1 MKHRARFKKLQ
12 NQTRDALRK
21 AHWSH
26 VNGILQEG
34 LDKGD
39 NKSFWKYV
47 KAQKQDSQGVA
58 PLRQDGSLHSDAKS
72 KAKVLSDQFASVFTR
87 DTPETADIKLE
98 GPSYEPIP
106 DLTITVEGV
115 QKLLAGLNPSKA
127 SGPDEIPARI
137 LKMLHLELAPILTS
151 IFSQSISTGEIPED
165 WAAAWITPVFK
176 KGPRSDPAN
185 YRPVSLTCI
194 SCKLLEHILCTHI
207 RSHLDRHNI
216 LTPCN
221 HGFRSRHSCE
231 TQLLLTTHDIINRR
245 ETSKQV
251 DVAILDLSKAFDT
264 VPHKRLLNKLTLYG
278 INGNIHRWISSFLT
292 HRRQQVV
299 IDGAQSSE
307 EPVLSGVPQG
317 TVLGP
322 LLFLLHL
329 NDLPSVLDPGTV
341 CRLFAD
347 DCLLYR
353 NIRSI
358 ADQLQLQQDLLNLEK
373 WAANWGMKF
382 NAKKC

>member
-1 MKHRARFKKLQ
+1 M
-12 NQTRDALRK
+12 
-21 AHWSH
+21 
-26 VNGILQEG
+26 
-34 LDKGD
+34 
-39 NKSFWKYV
+39 
-47 KAQKQDSQGVA
+47 
-58 PLRQDGSLHSDAKS
+58 
-72 KAKVLSDQFASVFTR
+72 
-87 DTPETADIKLE
+87 
-98 GPSYEPIP
+98 
-106 DLTITVEGV
+106 
-115 QKLLAGLNPSKA
+115 
-127 SGPDEIPARI
+127 
-137 LKMLHLELAPILTS
+137 
-151 IFSQSISTGEIPED
+151 
-165 WAAAWITPVFK
+165 
-176 KGPRSDPAN
+176 
-185 YRPVSLTCI
+185 SLTCI

-221 HGFRSRHSCE
+221 HGFRSRHSCG

-307 EPVLSGVPQG
+307 ESVLSGVPQG

-329 NDLPSVLDPGTV
+329 NDMPSVLDPGTV
-341 CRLFAD
+341 CRL
-347 DCLLYR
+347 LLTTACCTGTFVQSPTSSSC
-353 NIRSI
+353 NKTSSTWRSGP
-358 ADQLQLQQDLLNLEK
+358 QTGE
-373 WAANWGMKF
+373 
-382 NAKKC
+382 